1 MPPTSPMQ
9 CAASLGAGLLL
20 SVLSVSMSASSS
32 AMAAQATSSTS
43 STSSISPASQDE
55 QILRIANGAEPSSL
69 DPQQTSGTW
78 ETRIVRDLFEPLIA
92 YSADG
97 ELIPGLAER
106 WESSADGRIWTFH
119 LRAGLEWS
127 DGTPLTAED
136 AVFAL
141 RRLLTPATAA
151 HNATL
156 YYPIVNARAVNTGA
170 LPPDQLGVAAPD
182 AQTLTITLSHPSAT
196 LAQTLAMSEAAPLP
210 RHVIVANGAD
220 WTRPANMVTSGA
232 FVLKE
237 WAPQSHITLTPNA
250 RYHGAQNVT
259 LDEVVYLP
267 IEESHAAL
275 NRFRAGEVEIAY
287 GVPASHY
294 AWIQDNLAEALH
306 TYPILGEYFYVFNL
320 REGSPVADRRIR
332 RALNLATRREVI
344 TERILGMGQIP
355 SWHFVPEAL
364 SEHQGARFDFA
375 DWSMDRRMAKARELM
390 ADAGYGPDHPLELT
404 LRYNTLEDHKKI
416 AVALGAMW
424 KPLGVHVTLTN
435 TEAAVH
441 YRDLALGDF
450 EVGRYGMIATIADAY
465 DFLNAF
471 SSDNTSNAPGLS
483 SPAYDALIE
492 AAAREGDDDAR
503 RQQLHDAE
511 QYLLDHDVVLPLYDY
526 VTSSLVTPAIS
537 GWAPNA
543 LDVHPSRYLHIDTS
557 H

>member
-1 MPPTSPMQ
+1 MSPTSPMQ
-9 CAASLGAGLLL
+9 CAASLSAGLLL
-20 SVLSVSMSASSS
+20 SVLPLSLGASGS
-32 AMAAQATSSTS
+32 AMAAESTS
-43 STSSISPASQDE
+43 QSE
-55 QILRIANGAEPSSL
+55 QILRIANGAEPGSL
-69 DPQQTSGTW
+69 DPQQTNGTW
-78 ETRIVRDLFEPLIA
+78 ETRITRDLFEPLIA

-97 ELIPGLAER
+97 KLIPGLAER
-106 WESSADGRIWTFH
+106 WESSADGLSWTFH
-119 LRAGLEWS
+119 LREGLEWS

-170 LPPDQLGVAAPD
+170 LAPEQLGVTAPD

-196 LAQTLAMSEAAPLP
+196 LEQTLAMSEAAPLP
-210 RHVIVANGAD
+210 RHVIAAKGAD
-220 WTRPANMVTSGA
+220 WTRPANMATSGA
-232 FVLKE
+232 FVLKT
-237 WAPQSHITLTPNA
+237 WSPQAEIRLTPNP
-250 RYHGAQNVT
+250 RYHAADTVA

-294 AWIQDNLAEALH
+294 TWIQDNLAAALQ
-306 TYPILGEYFYVFNL
+306 TYPILGEYFYAFNL
-320 REGSPVADRRIR
+320 REGSPVADQRIR

-355 SWHFVPEAL
+355 SWHFVPKAL
-364 SEHQGARFDFA
+364 GEHQGARFDFA

-390 ADAGYGPDHPLELT
+390 ADAGYGPDTPLELT

-424 KPLGVHVTLTN
+424 KPLGVKVTLTN

-483 SPAYDALIE
+483 SPTYDALIE
-492 AAAREGDDDAR
+492 AAAREGDVGT
-503 RQQLHDAE
+503 RQRQLHDAE
-511 QYLLDHDVVLPLYDY
+511 QYLLDNDVVLPLYDY
-526 VTSSLVTPAIS
+526 VTSSLVDPAIS
-537 GWAPNA
+537 DWAPNA
-543 LDVHPSRYLHIDTS
+543 LDVHPSRYLQLDTS

>member
-1 MPPTSPMQ
+1 MSPTSPMQ
-9 CAASLGAGLLL
+9 CAASLSAGLLL
-20 SVLSVSMSASSS
+20 SVLPLSLGASGS
-32 AMAAQATSSTS
+32 AMAAESTS
-43 STSSISPASQDE
+43 QSE
-55 QILRIANGAEPSSL
+55 QILRIANGAEPGSL
-69 DPQQTSGTW
+69 DPQQTNGTW
-78 ETRIVRDLFEPLIA
+78 ETRITRDLFEPLIA

-97 ELIPGLAER
+97 KLIPGLAER
-106 WESSADGRIWTFH
+106 WESSADGLSWTFH
-119 LRAGLEWS
+119 LREGLEWS

-170 LPPDQLGVAAPD
+170 LAPEQLGVTAPD

-196 LAQTLAMSEAAPLP
+196 LEQTLAMSEAAPLP
-210 RHVIVANGAD
+210 RHVIAAKGAD
-220 WTRPANMVTSGA
+220 WTRPANMATSGA
-232 FVLKE
+232 FVLKT
-237 WAPQSHITLTPNA
+237 WSPQAEIRLTPNP
-250 RYHGAQNVT
+250 RYHAADTVA

-294 AWIQDNLAEALH
+294 TWIQDNLAAALQ
-306 TYPILGEYFYVFNL
+306 TYPILGEYFYAFNL
-320 REGSPVADRRIR
+320 REGSPVADQRIR

-355 SWHFVPEAL
+355 SWHFVPKAL
-364 SEHQGARFDFA
+364 GEHQGARFDFA

-390 ADAGYGPDHPLELT
+390 ADAGYGPDTPLELT

-424 KPLGVHVTLTN
+424 KPLGVKVTLTN
-435 TEAAVH
+435 T
-441 YRDLALGDF
+441 D
-450 EVGRYGMIATIADAY
+450 
-465 DFLNAF
+465 AF
-471 SSDNTSNAPGLS
+471 SSDNPSNAPGLS
-483 SPAYDALIE
+483 SPTYDALIE
-492 AAAREGDDDAR
+492 AAAREGDVGT
-503 RQQLHDAE
+503 RQRQLHDAE
-511 QYLLDHDVVLPLYDY
+511 QYLLDNDVVLPLYDY
-526 VTSSLVTPAIS
+526 VTSSLVDPAIS
-537 GWAPNA
+537 DWAPNA
-543 LDVHPSRYLHIDTS
+543 LDVHPSRYLQLDTS